1 MRLEGEGAILIVAK
15 LPYLPLYTGD
25 WLKDSAL
32 TRCTPAARGV
42 WIDLLCVMHDDNRS
56 GEVRGTIDE
65 VARLARCTADE
76 LSHALTDIQNKR
88 AAEVVQ
94 RGDEVCI
101 RNRRMY
107 RESQKRKSNAERQE
121 RHRKQCRNG
130 EGNAGVAFEDDTE
143 IENHFI
149 LFWDL
154 YPRKVG
160 KRDARGAWE
169 KAIVVIRQESQC
181 STSEAIEVIAKSAS
195 LFAQS
200 PKGKGEFCPHPATWL
215 NQGRYEDDPAAWTDR
230 KDSPQQ
236 KIKLSE
242 IGKK

>member
-1 MRLEGEGAILIVAK
+1 MRLEGDGAILIVAK

-130 EGNAGVAFEDDTE
+130 EGNAGVAFEDE
-143 IENHFI
+143 IDIDSYFES
-149 LFWDL
+149 FWKEF
-154 YPRKVG
+154 PSGRRGSKG
-160 KRDARGAWE
+160 KAREAFF
-169 KAIVVIRQESQC
+169 KAIVKVKAQTIIDA
-181 STSEAIEVIAKSAS
+181 AIEYAAS
-195 LFAQS
+195 EVGRGQFV
-200 PKGKGEFCPHPATWL
+200 KMPATWL
-215 NQGRYEDDPAAWTDR
+215 NQECWDDDR
-230 KDSPQQ
+230 ESWRERRPVKPQHVPVSQ
-236 KIKLSE
+236 R
-242 IGKK
+242 GK

>member
-1 MRLEGEGAILIVAK
+1 VAK

-42 WIDLLCVMHDDNRS
+42 WIDLLCVMHDDDRS
-56 GEVRGTIDE
+56 GELRGTIDE
-65 VARLARCTADE
+65 IARLARVKPDE

-94 RGDEVCI
+94 RGDEVYI

-130 EGNAGVAFEDDTE
+130 EGNAGVAFEDE
-143 IENHFI
+143 IDIDSYFES
-149 LFWDL
+149 FWKEF
-154 YPRKVG
+154 PSGRRGSKG
-160 KRDARGAWE
+160 KAREAFF
-169 KAIVVIRQESQC
+169 KAIVKVKAQTIIDA
-181 STSEAIEVIAKSAS
+181 AIEYAAS
-195 LFAQS
+195 EVGRGQFV
-200 PKGKGEFCPHPATWL
+200 KMPATWL
-215 NQGRYEDDPAAWTDR
+215 NQECWDDDR
-230 KDSPQQ
+230 ESWRERRPV
-236 KIKLSE
+236 KLQHVPVSQR
-242 IGKK
+242 GKT